1 MKKECKEAKK
11 WLNRSYHKSKQ
22 LASDKR
28 MLEVLLN
35 LLGSGVGNYQNDGTG
50 ASDRDATRGKHED
63 TLLDYSERKGKVEAE
78 EKALASELAKTRE
91 VIDRLEDP
99 DHKAV
104 AIDRYINHL
113 QWNDIAKLEH
123 VSRAQAFRIHDKMLE
138 KMSQIL
144 KHEGYI

>member
-1 MKKECKEAKK
+1 MTKECKEAKK
-11 WLNRSYHKSKQ
+11 WLNRNYRKSKQ
-22 LASDKR
+22 IASDKR

-35 LLGSGVGNYQNDGTG
+35 RLGSGVANLETDGTG
-50 ASDRDATRGKHED
+50 SSDHDAARHRHED
-63 TLLDYSERKGKVEAE
+63 MLLDYSERKAKIE
-78 EKALASELAKTRE
+78 EEEIDVFNELNKTIAA
-91 VIDRLEDP
+91 IDRLEDP

>member
-1 MKKECKEAKK
+1 MTKDCKEAKK
-11 WLNRSYHKSKQ
+11 WLNRSYHKAKQ

-35 LLGSGVGNYQNDGTG
+35 LLGSGVARYENDGTDAQDHD
-50 ASDRDATRGKHED
+50 ASRHKHED
-63 TLLDYSERKGKVEAE
+63 TLLDYSERKAKVEAE
-78 EKALASELAKTRE
+78 EQALVKEITKTRT
-91 VIDRLEDP
+91 VIDKLDDP

-138 KMSQIL
+138 KMVPIL
-144 KHEGYI
+144 RKDGII